1 MNTHTA
7 PTVTKATKK
16 SLHTLGNIFHYLEGT
31 ILMVELK
38 TGQCHLGKLLSSTSD
53 MNLILVDVIVISPR
67 DRHLPQYMGNNYK
80 LVQHYHQ
87 IIALQPQETQEDQ
100 SNSSKSNRE
109 TTGNSSSI
117 ERNNTVHPLIPATTN
132 DPQQPTATTTAARIT
147 NTTHTTPPLPPILQL
162 VHIRGSKIRYI
173 HFIDH
178 NNSND
183 KNTTILHLVQVGM
196 HRERVAKQQYQRGV
210 RK

>member
-7 PTVTKATKK
+7 PTATKATKK

-38 TGQCHLGKLLSSTSD
+38 TGHCHLGKLLSSTSD

-80 LVQHYHQ
+80 LVQYYHQ

-132 DPQQPTATTTAARIT
+132 DPQQPTATATAARIT

-183 KNTTILHLVQVGM
+183 KNTTIHHLVQVGM